1 MSEIEIRRVLSG
13 DAALFDKIAEDVF
26 DEAVDSE
33 KIAAYLAEF
42 GHHLIVA
49 IHDGVIVGQAAAVV
63 HRHPDKPTELYIDEV
78 GVAAAFQ
85 RRGIASRLLDA
96 MFAHGKAIGCEEA
109 WSAASRI
116 TLRPAASTNSGGGQA
131 TKRPRSSS
139 CTCFGFDTR
148 RGRPPAAGPFLS
160 VRRKPAPAAPGLY
173 PDRPALPS

>member
-33 KIAAYLAEF
+33 KIAAYLAEL

-109 WSAASRI
+109 WVGSEPDNLAARSLYEQRR
-116 TLRPAASTNSGGGQA
+116 RPGDEEAEEFVMYVF
-131 TKRPRSSS
+131 R
-139 CTCFGFDTR
+139 
-148 RGRPPAAGPFLS
+148 L
-160 VRRKPAPAAPGLY
+160 
-173 PDRPALPS
+173 